1 MGVRVVEDQEL
12 RDFLLA
18 IKEADEDMK
27 NRESK
32 QEQVYNEFEKGLR
45 LLGSSAVEDRLQ
57 DDVPETI
64 ETL

>member
-32 QEQVYNEFEKGLR
+32 
-45 LLGSSAVEDRLQ
+45 
-57 DDVPETI
+57 
-64 ETL
+64 